1 VEIFRCQPSGDW
13 LLSESAGMETV
24 SRFDSVSC
32 AIALKDIYEKVTFGD
47 DDIVA
52 NRPSPEA

>member
-1 VEIFRCQPSGDW
+1 
-13 LLSESAGMETV
+13 MEAV